1 MIPTDSPGPTRTDTV
16 PDVEN
21 PGVESALAV
30 GGGQPGGL
38 GELAWADPRELV
50 VGVNTRVDVRLDPH
64 FVASIRDRGVREPI
78 TVRRRAEDGALVVRK
93 GQRRTLA
100 AVRAG
105 LDRVKVLVEVEA
117 EPDASAAAQIERIVD
132 QLGENQHRAN
142 IVDVDEVRAH
152 QQLLDLGL
160 SAAQIA
166 RQTRTPAKRVR
177 ATTTVARSELAAA
190 VLDRYD
196 ITLDQAAVIAG
207 FDDGTPAGREAIK
220 TLTVTAQRE
229 PERFAHVVQRVRNDR
244 EDTALI
250 AARAAELTDAGIAVL
265 ADPDD
270 HDIARRTTDLRPRA
284 GDPSGTPLRSA
295 DHASCPGH
303 AVHLT
308 VLRRSWM
315 REEGPQV
322 QEESYCLDPNTHGH
336 ADRYA
341 GAAAQGPGSQG
352 SGSSY
357 AGLSEEQKETRR
369 AEKRRVV
376 ENNKAWDSA
385 VTVRREWLRTVL
397 LARKTAPKDAG
408 RYIATVLAQG
418 GHDVR
423 KALEGGNKLA
433 CELLGLDVPAG
444 YYAGRAN
451 PIAKLTETASAAK
464 ATMLTLAVLLA
475 AAEDNLGR
483 HSWRN
488 GLPESAAYMRA
499 LKSWGYPLE
508 PVEELVI
515 DPHADRESAQDANA
529 AETGE
534 VSDLDEDADET
545 GEAAGD
551 ENIRAENPQV
561 GATTDEV
568 GDAEAA

>member
-1 MIPTDSPGPTRTDTV
+1 M
-16 PDVEN
+16 
-21 PGVESALAV
+21 
-30 GGGQPGGL
+30 
-38 GELAWADPRELV
+38 
-50 VGVNTRVDVRLDPH
+50 
-64 FVASIRDRGVREPI
+64 
-78 TVRRRAEDGALVVRK
+78 
-93 GQRRTLA
+93 
-100 AVRAG
+100 
-105 LDRVKVLVEVEA
+105 
-117 EPDASAAAQIERIVD
+117 
-132 QLGENQHRAN
+132 
-142 IVDVDEVRAH
+142 
-152 QQLLDLGL
+152 
-160 SAAQIA
+160 
-166 RQTRTPAKRVR
+166 
-177 ATTTVARSELAAA
+177 
-190 VLDRYD
+190 
-196 ITLDQAAVIAG
+196 
-207 FDDGTPAGREAIK
+207 
-220 TLTVTAQRE
+220 
-229 PERFAHVVQRVRNDR
+229 VQRVRNR

-250 AARAAELTDAGIAVL
+250 TARAAALTAAGIAVL

-270 HDIARRTTDLRPRA
+270 HAAARRTTDLRPRA
-284 GDPSGTPLRSA
+284 DDPSGTPLRSA
-295 DHASCPGH
+295 DHVSCPGH

-308 VLRRSWM
+308 VLRRSWI

-322 QEESYCLDPNTHGH
+322 QEESYCLDPAGNGH
-336 ADRYA
+336 ADRYE
-341 GAAAQGPGSQG
+341 GAAAQGPGSQGSGSQG

-357 AGLSEEQKETRR
+357 AGLSEEEKETRR

-376 ENNKAWDSA
+376 ENNKAWDAA

-408 RYIATVLAQG
+408 RYIATVPAQG

-433 CELLGLDVPAG
+433 CELLGLEVPAG
-444 YYAGRAN
+444 YHAGRAN

-488 GLPESAAYMRA
+488 GPPESAAYMTA

-515 DPHADRESAQDANA
+515 DPHADCESTEHANA

-534 VSDLDEDADET
+534 GSDLDDYADET
-545 GEAAGD
+545 GEPADD
-551 ENIRAENPQV
+551 ENDGAENPQV

-568 GDAEAA
+568 GPAETA

>member
-1 MIPTDSPGPTRTDTV
+1 MIPTDTPDPTRTDTV

-21 PGVESALAV
+21 PDVENPDVESTLAA
-30 GGGQPGGL
+30 GGGQPGRL

-190 VLDRYD
+190 VMDRYD

-207 FDDGTPAGREAIK
+207 FDDGTLAGREAIK

-265 ADPDD
+265 ADPDE
-270 HDIARRTTDLRPRA
+270 HAIARRTTDLRPRA

-322 QEESYCLDPNTHGH
+322 QEESYCLAPNTHGH
-336 ADRYA
+336 ADRYEGSA
-341 GAAAQGPGSQG
+341 SQG
-352 SGSSY
+352 SASQGAGSSY

-385 VTVRREWLRTVL
+385 VAVRREWLRTVL

-444 YYAGRAN
+444 YYAGRQN
-451 PIAKLTETASAAK
+451 PIAKLTATASAAK

-475 AAEDNLGR
+475 AAEDSLGR

-515 DPHADRESAQDANA
+515 DPHADRESAQDA
-529 AETGE
+529 
-534 VSDLDEDADET
+534 
-545 GEAAGD
+545 
-551 ENIRAENPQV
+551 
-561 GATTDEV
+561 
-568 GDAEAA
+568 